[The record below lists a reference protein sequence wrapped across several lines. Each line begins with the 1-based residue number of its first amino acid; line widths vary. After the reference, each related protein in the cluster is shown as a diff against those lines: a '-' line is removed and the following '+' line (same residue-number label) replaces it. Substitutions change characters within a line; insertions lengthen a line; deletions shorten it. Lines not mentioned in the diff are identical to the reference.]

1 MESLEPIIQKINFP
15 KKIQSKLKHFS
26 SITLPQTMNNLAIQS
41 AKTCIKG
48 YKLIQGDVKYVKNFV
63 KSKDFYKY
71 FKEVACEANRQLSN
85 PQKELSF
92 RESLKVNPKDFLPNN
107 KPIKISNN
115 FNNVIDLY
123 K

>member
-1 MESLEPIIQKINFP
+1 M
-15 KKIQSKLKHFS
+15 
-26 SITLPQTMNNLAIQS
+26 PQTINNLAVKS
-41 AKTCIKG
+41 VKTCIKG

-71 FKEVACEANRQLSN
+71 FKEVANEANRQLSN
-85 PQKELSF
+85 SQKELSF
-92 RESLKVNPKDFLPNN
+92 RDSLKVNPNNFLTNN
-107 KPIKISNN
+107 KPIKISDK